1 MDVKDLKIGAKITL
15 KRNKEFRIIDI
26 RKENEKDYI
35 VCSTNEK
42 PILPIVFEYKQEGEK
57 IKIRLEE
64 DDEILKKIF
73 AKMVKENS

>member
-1 MDVKDLKIGAKITL
+1 MDVKDLKIGAKVTL
-15 KRNKEFRIIDI
+15 KGNKEFRILDI
-26 RKENEKDYI
+26 RKESDKDYI